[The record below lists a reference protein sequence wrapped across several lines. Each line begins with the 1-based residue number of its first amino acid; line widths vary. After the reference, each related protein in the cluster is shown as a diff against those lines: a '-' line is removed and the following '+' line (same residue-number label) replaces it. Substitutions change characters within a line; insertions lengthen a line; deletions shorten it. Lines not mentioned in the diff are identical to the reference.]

1 MRLAKLDTNM
11 LKHVMFLSDFYPT
24 DQLQQVDN
32 MKVLWKEEK
41 IKKKKNVIL
50 YTEQSQQH
58 LRNRIFATRA
68 KHNFGHLLGPNL
80 GNFRPF

>member
-41 IKKKKNVIL
+41 IKKKKKKKC
-50 YTEQSQQH
+50 YTVYLTKSVAPEKQNFCYASQTQ
-58 LRNRIFATRA
+58 FWTFTWT
-68 KHNFGHLLGPNL
+68 K
-80 GNFRPF
+80 FR

>member
-11 LKHVMFLSDFYPT
+11 LKYVMFLSDFYPT

-41 IKKKKNVIL
+41 I
-50 YTEQSQQH
+50 
-58 LRNRIFATRA
+58 
-68 KHNFGHLLGPNL
+68 
-80 GNFRPF
+80 